1 MPEFLRDSLV
11 EFQTPPPLVVL
22 LRLVA
27 ALALGALVALVY
39 RWTRSVS
46 EEGRSFTGTLV
57 LLSILIAM
65 VTQVIGDNVARAF
78 SLVGALSI
86 VRFRTVVRDTQDT
99 AFVIFAVG
107 VGMAVGAGNHW
118 VAIGGIA
125 IVGVAALLMKQP
137 RAAELAGDPGATGDA
152 EPFELQV
159 RLGIGH
165 DPQVVVVPTLDAHVP
180 ARRLMSIATA
190 RQGLAVDAIY
200 RTALRTD
207 QSADALLRAL
217 NRLDGVQSVALQ
229 RITPDRQA
237 GRDGPPNGSNA

>member
-1 MPEFLRDSLV
+1 MPDFLRDSLV
-11 EFQTPPPLVVL
+11 EFQTPPPVIVL

-39 RWTRSVS
+39 RLTRTVADDA
-46 EEGRSFTGTLV
+46 RSFTGTLV

-107 VGMAVGAGNHW
+107 VGMAVGAGSHW
-118 VAIGGIA
+118 VAIGGIM
-125 IVGVAALLMKQP
+125 VVAFAAFLMKQP
-137 RAAELAGDPGATGDA
+137 PPAELSPQPAGGD
-152 EPFELQV
+152 PFELQV

-165 DPQVVVVPTLDAHVP
+165 DPQVVVGPTLDEHVRE
-180 ARRLMSIATA
+180 RRLMSIATA
-190 RQGLAVDAIY
+190 RQGLAVDATY

>member
-1 MPEFLRDSLV
+1 MPEFLRDSLA
-11 EFQTPPPLVVL
+11 EFQAPPPVAVLV
-22 LRLVA
+22 RLVA

-118 VAIGGIA
+118 VAIGGIGV
-125 IVGVAALLMKQP
+125 VGLAALLMKQP
-137 RAAELAGDPGATGDA
+137 GTVELAALGEADA
-152 EPFELQV
+152 FELQV

-165 DPQVVVVPTLDAHVP
+165 DPQVVVGPTLDAHVP

-190 RQGLAVDAIY
+190 RQGLAVDATY

-217 NRLDGVQSVALQ
+217 NRLDGVQSVALL

-237 GRDGPPNGSNA
+237 GRDGPPNGSNT